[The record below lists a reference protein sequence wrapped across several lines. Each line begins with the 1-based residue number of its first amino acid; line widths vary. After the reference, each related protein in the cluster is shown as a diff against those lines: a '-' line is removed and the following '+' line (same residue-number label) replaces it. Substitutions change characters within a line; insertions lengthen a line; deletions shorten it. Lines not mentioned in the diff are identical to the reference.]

1 MADLAPTGKIG
12 TSRGATK
19 YIEVSFG
26 LGESGTHSLVDT
38 EVAKSADSVQ
48 VMWHYPGK
56 YLILII
62 ETPFS
67 AQKEPY
73 AILISKDHP
82 APDASNYRQIID
94 GEEIKPNAAGCHIRM
109 ESDDNYQVVLKI
121 LNPSEGQLYG
131 IMFTYQV
138 VAK

>member
-1 MADLAPTGKIG
+1 MKNIN
-12 TSRGATK
+12 
-19 YIEVSFG
+19 INFG

-38 EVAKSADSVQ
+38 DVAKSADSVQ

-67 AQKEPY
+67 AKQQPY

-82 APDASNYRQIID
+82 SLEESSYRQIID
-94 GEEIKPNAAGCHIRM
+94 GEEIKPNTAGCHIRM
-109 ESDDNYQVVLKI
+109 ESDANYQVVLKV
-121 LNPSEGQLYG
+121 LNSSEGQLFG
-131 IMFTYQV
+131 IMFEYQA
-138 VAK
+138 VANSN